1 MKVFRSHRLLFSA
14 LLCSLFSSVTIQAQ
28 QAQKPACD
36 EERAVLLAEKQVEE
50 VSMLDQPQKQIAV
63 MVRAA
68 DVLWNAQ
75 QSSARKIFTD
85 AFALA
90 EKVFKEK
97 GDEIKR
103 EGRSVTLIPD
113 QRFVVMRAIAKRDGA
128 WAKQLAVRVAEET
141 KKQAE
146 QAASEAKTQTDFKQ
160 SVQDKILGLAITTT
174 PIDKT
179 TATSLI
185 RSTLAYPVS
194 SSLPRALFALAEISQ
209 EDANQLYQDALRAYT
224 NAPINEFLY
233 LAAYPFVRDR
243 IIGGEMYMNG
253 WGMPKNVQ
261 PTPALQQ
268 QFIEALLRRGEA
280 ILKTPE
286 QQIGSAY
293 KLPEASQLV
302 IALNHLETIAAQF
315 QPAYVNRIIE
325 VKTYLQASL
334 NNDMRQSL
342 DGVLKQHDE
351 VDMRMS
357 GKGNAFATYCEQAER
372 ESNPEKREQAWAFA
386 VLNAS
391 EEINI
396 DDLTSVAR
404 KIEDE
409 KLRNQLLTFIYFKRT
424 QKAIKDGQ
432 FFDASQLAKKIE
444 QLDFRAYLSYETAAT
459 ALKKEEDKVRVREIL
474 EEVLELANKAPSTNE
489 KARTLLGVTYLYAKL
504 DKIRA
509 FEVMAEAVKTI
520 NSLSN
525 PDFSTAHI
533 MQKIEGK
540 QFSSFHAYSVE
551 GFNLETVFRLLAP
564 MDFDGAL
571 YRARSLDDKSQ
582 RALAVLALA
591 ASCLEELERI
601 KKQDAEK
608 KKKGKEPAAKP
619 VEADSKKPQA
629 KKPEQPQEKNM

>member
-1 MKVFRSHRLLFSA
+1 MKVFRSHRLLLPA

-113 QRFVVMRAIAKRDGA
+113 QRFVVMRAIAKRDGV

-160 SVQDKILGLAITTT
+160 SVQDKILGLAITTV

-209 EDANQLYQDALRAYT
+209 EDANQLYQDALRAYAS
-224 NAPINEFLY
+224 APINEFLY

-243 IIGGEMYMNG
+243 IIGAEMYMNG

-280 ILKTPE
+280 ILKTSE

-608 KKKGKEPAAKP
+608 KKKGKEPAAKS
-619 VEADSKKPQA
+619 VEADSKKPPA